1 MKLLIKTVENDGR
14 LALVPEFLS
23 TKWEIKAVDFEQRAA
38 LAAELATA
46 DAVVSMS
53 WSPDMPP
60 APRLR
65 LLQLPGAGT
74 DDIDFDSIP
83 PQAAV
88 CNVYHHE
95 IGIAEYVLA
104 AMLQWTTRL
113 PALDAALRRGD
124 WRGSHLCGPTHGELH
139 GQTLGIIGYGGIGAE
154 TAKRASAFGMRV
166 LACSR
171 TPRAGDGFVERVDAM
186 DALDSLIADSD
197 FVLVSVPLDS
207 STRGLIGAAQF
218 KRMKRNAVLINVA
231 RGLIV
236 DEEALFTACSK
247 QEIAGAIIDAWYQY
261 PRADAPSGKPSRY
274 LFHQLDNVIITPHAS
289 AWTDGLLRRRNRTI
303 AGNLD
308 HLARGEKLD
317 NLVHAPRRQA

>member
-23 TKWEIKAVDFEQRAA
+23 TTWEIKAVDFDERSA
-38 LAAELATA
+38 LASELATA
-46 DAVVSMS
+46 DALVSMN

-83 PQAAV
+83 LQTAV
-88 CNVYHHE
+88 CNVYLHE

-104 AMLQWTTRL
+104 SMLQWTTRL
-113 PALDAALRRGD
+113 PALDAALRHGD
-124 WRGSHLCGPTHGELH
+124 WWGSHLCGPTHGELY
-139 GQTLGIIGYGGIGAE
+139 GQTLGIIGYGRIGAE
-154 TAKRASAFGMRV
+154 TAKRARSFGMRV

-171 TPRAGDGFVERVDAM
+171 TAKAGDSYVERVDAM
-186 DALDSLIADSD
+186 DALDSLLANSD

-207 STRGLIGAAQF
+207 STRGLIGALQF
-218 KRMKRNAVLINVA
+218 NRMKRNAVLINVA

-236 DEEALFTACSK
+236 DEQALFNACSK
-247 QEIAGAIIDAWYQY
+247 QEIGGAVIDTWYQY
-261 PRADAPSGKPSRY
+261 PRADAPTGKPSRFP
-274 LFHQLDNVIITPHAS
+274 FHQLDNVIISPHAS
-289 AWTDGLLRRRNRTI
+289 GWTDGLLRRRNRAI

-308 HLARGEKLD
+308 HLARGEELD
-317 NLVHAPRRQA
+317 NLVHAPRRKS